1 MAAKKKPQIGGGGIS
16 DDLAKMLVKALSG
29 AAGAG
34 KKSQANRVVSRI
46 TKKNPVATSVG
57 GRSIGAVRS
66 KASKIE
72 GQFAR
77 SRTTRREIEMTKKM
91 ADKFGKKQSGKGLKW
106 DGSPTEATKA
116 YKAGQSKAERDL
128 ATKTAKETMVKKNTK
143 VMNKIDVETA
153 RGTGRTV
160 SPTTGKVRYVPKGR
174 AAEGRSRAG
183 AMGAGLGK
191 RNASAAET
199 QARLVANIDKA
210 KTPQGRVEA
219 RRILRAHRDK
229 YGNFGK

>member
-1 MAAKKKPQIGGGGIS
+1 MAAKRKPAIGGGGIS

-183 AMGAGLGK
+183 AMDSGLGK
-191 RNASAAET
+191 RFADTAAKQSKLESN
-199 QARLVANIDKA
+199 VKNA
-210 KTPQGRVEA
+210 KTPDAKLKA
-219 RRILRAHRDK
+219 RRALREFRDK
-229 YGNFGK
+229 GK

>member
-34 KKSQANRVVSRI
+34 KKSQAGRVVSKI
-46 TKKNPVATSVG
+46 TKKNPDYTAG
-57 GRSIGAVRS
+57 GRAVYNVKN
-66 KASKIE
+66 KASKLE

-77 SRTTRREIEMTKKM
+77 SRTTRREMEMTKKM
-91 ADKFGKKQSGKGLKW
+91 ADKFSKKQSGKGLKW

-116 YKAGQSKAERDL
+116 YRAGQTKAEREL
-128 ATKTAKETMVKKNTK
+128 AAKTAKETVVKKNTRY
-143 VMNKIDVETA
+143 MNKIDVETA

-160 SPTTGKVRYVPKGR
+160 SPTTGRVRNVPKGR

-183 AMGAGLGK
+183 AMESGLGK
-191 RNASAAET
+191 RFADNAAKQSKLESN
-199 QARLVANIDKA
+199 LKNA
-210 KTPQGRVEA
+210 KTPEAKLKA
-219 RRILRAHRDK
+219 RRALREFRDK
-229 YGNFGK
+229 GK

>member
-1 MAAKKKPQIGGGGIS
+1 MAAKRKPAIGLGPIK

-29 AAGAG
+29 AAGSS
-34 KKSQANRVVSRI
+34 KKSQANRVVSKI
-46 TKKNPVATSVG
+46 TKKNTSAG
-57 GRSIGAVRS
+57 MGIRS
-66 KASKIE
+66 KAGKIE

-77 SRTTRREIEMTKKM
+77 SRVAKAERAKTTAM
-91 ADKFGKKQSGKGLKW
+91 ANKFGRSQSGKGLKW
-106 DGSPTEATKA
+106 DGSPTEGTKA
-116 YKAGQSKAERDL
+116 YKAGQSKAQRDL

-183 AMGAGLGK
+183 AMASNAGK
-191 RNASAAET
+191 RNAEAAKV
-199 QARLVANIDKA
+199 QAKLVANVDSA
-210 KTPQGRVEA
+210 KTPAGKVAA
-219 RRILRAHRDK
+219 RRVLREHRGK